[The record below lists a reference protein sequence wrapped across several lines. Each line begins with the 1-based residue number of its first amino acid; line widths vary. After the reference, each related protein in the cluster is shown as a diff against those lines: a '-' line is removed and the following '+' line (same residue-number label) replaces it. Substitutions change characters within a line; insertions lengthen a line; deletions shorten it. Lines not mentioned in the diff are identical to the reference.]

1 MQEHARKKALI
12 GLTNYIDCFLN
23 MSEGKIMENTIYYA
37 YIYISTYMYVGSMHI
52 ICGVYVSNIVFV
64 SALL

>member
-23 MSEGKIMENTIYYA
+23 MSEGKIMENTYV
-37 YIYISTYMYVGSMHI
+37 YISISMYMYVGSMHI

>member
-23 MSEGKIMENTIYYA
+23 MSEGKIMENTYI
-37 YIYISTYMYVGSMHI
+37 IYISTYMYVGSMHI